1 MDNAF
6 LSKEG
11 LIKKFEAGKLKVAV
25 YENRYYLGKAAAE
38 KFHDIYRMLKNEKEN
53 LNIIFASAPSQNE
66 FLENISKSTN
76 IDWQKIK
83 GFHMDEYIGIEAENP
98 QSFRY
103 YINKMLFS
111 KVPLAEKYLIKG
123 ECENIKEEC
132 ERYSELLELYPPDI
146 TCGGIGEN
154 GHIAFNDPSVANFND
169 PLKVKIVQ
177 LEDSCRKQQVNDGCF
192 PDIDSVPQ
200 KAVTVTMPVFMKCRY
215 ILLMVPGNTKADAV
229 KNTLFNAVSENCPA
243 SVLRNHQ
250 NAFLFLDKNS
260 AKYINK

>member
-1 MDNAF
+1 MRVIVRQDYATCAEWAANHIVWRINEF
-6 LSKEG
+6 SPTEDRPFVLG
-11 LIKKFEAGKLKVAV
+11 LPTGSSPLGVYRELIRLHKAGKIS
-25 YENRYYLGKAAAE
+25 
-38 KFHDIYRMLKNEKEN
+38 FKNVVTFN
-53 LNIIFASAPSQNE
+53 
-66 FLENISKSTN
+66 
-76 IDWQKIK
+76 
-83 GFHMDEYIGIEAENP
+83 MDEYKGLDRDHP
-98 QSFRY
+98 QSYRRFMMDNFFSHIDISMDNVNFLDGMAKDPAVECKRY
-103 YINKMLFS
+103 EDKIASYGKIHLFF
-111 KVPLAEKYLIKG
+111 
-123 ECENIKEEC
+123 
-132 ERYSELLELYPPDI
+132 
-146 TCGGIGEN
+146 GGVGAD